1 MHFIFLLLQGNV
13 GNRVKE
19 PEFIRV
25 LTTAILET
33 SMGMFCY
40 FIIFLNIFELYFLT
54 FFNYNFFVIIVF
66 RASQ

>member
-1 MHFIFLLLQGNV
+1 MHAVRYLLQVNV

-33 SMGMFCY
+33 SMGTYCY
-40 FIIFLNIFELYFLT
+40 YILFFIDF
-54 FFNYNFFVIIVF
+54 
-66 RASQ
+66 